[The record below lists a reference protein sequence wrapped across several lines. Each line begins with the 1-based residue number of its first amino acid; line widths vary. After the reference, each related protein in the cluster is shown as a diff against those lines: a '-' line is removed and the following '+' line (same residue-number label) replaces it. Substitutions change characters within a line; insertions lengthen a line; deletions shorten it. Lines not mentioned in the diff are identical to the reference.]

1 MKRKTTRKSKKNDHS
16 FVQDLLL
23 QLLKTIPQSM
33 MNALVIG
40 GVIISLMVG
49 AYFLL
54 RNSNVSIG
62 NEATVKLSPT
72 TIEQMEAI
80 GQWEFLAIS
89 DEEIADTVRKGIF
102 SDDELVRIYKGTL
115 RLGIDMADARKDWI
129 RQSGDTV
136 TVVLPPVK
144 LLDENF
150 LDEAATKSF
159 YETGKWSQQARKQ
172 LAEQARRKMLKR
184 CMTKANIE
192 TARQNA
198 VAQFRQMISSMG
210 FKHIDIKISSTT
222 QPKTPSSKTKSS
234 KTKSKSTKTS
244 SKSAKSSSKST
255 VKSKK
260 NN

>member
-23 QLLKTIPQSM
+23 QILKTIPQSM
-33 MNALVIG
+33 MNALVIVS
-40 GVIISLMVG
+40 VIIALIVG

-54 RNSNVSIG
+54 RNSDVSIG

-136 TVVLPPVK
+136 TIVLPPVK

-222 QPKTPSSKTKSS
+222 QPKTPSSKMKSS

-244 SKSAKSSSKST
+244 SKST

>member
-1 MKRKTTRKSKKNDHS
+1 MKRNTTRKSKKNDNS
-16 FVQDLLL
+16 LIQELLL
-23 QLLKTIPQSM
+23 QILKTIPQSM

-40 GVIISLMVG
+40 GVIIALIVG

-102 SDDELVRIYKGTL
+102 SDNELVRIYKGTL

-222 QPKTPSSKTKSS
+222 QPKTQSSS
-234 KTKSKSTKTS
+234 KTKSKSTKTT
-244 SKSAKSSSKST
+244 SKSAKTSSKST

>member
-1 MKRKTTRKSKKNDHS
+1 MKRKTTRKSKKNENS

-40 GVIISLMVG
+40 GVIIALIVG

-54 RNSNVSIG
+54 RNSDVSIG

-115 RLGIDMADARKDWI
+115 RLGIDMADARKGWI

-234 KTKSKSTKTS
+234 KTKS
-244 SKSAKSSSKST
+244 AKSSSKST

>member
-1 MKRKTTRKSKKNDHS
+1 MKRNTTRKSKKNENP

-23 QLLKTIPQSM
+23 QILKTIPQSM

-40 GVIISLMVG
+40 GVIIALIVG

-72 TIEQMEAI
+72 TIEQMEAV
-80 GQWEFLAIS
+80 GQWEFLAII

-115 RLGIDMADARKDWI
+115 RLGIDMADARKGWI

-159 YETGKWSQQARKQ
+159 YETGKWNQQARKQ
-172 LAEQARRKMLKR
+172 LAEQARRKMLNR

-222 QPKTPSSKTKSS
+222 QPKTPSSKMKSS

-244 SKSAKSSSKST
+244 SKSTKTSSKST

>member
-23 QLLKTIPQSM
+23 QILKTIPQSM
-33 MNALVIG
+33 MNALVIV
-40 GVIISLMVG
+40 GVIIALIVG

-54 RNSNVSIG
+54 RNSDVSIG

-72 TIEQMEAI
+72 TIEQMEAV

-144 LLDENF
+144 LLDKNF

-210 FKHIDIKISSTT
+210 FKHIDIKISSST
-222 QPKTPSSKTKSS
+222 QTKSQSSKTKSS
-234 KTKSKSTKTS
+234 KTK

>member
-1 MKRKTTRKSKKNDHS
+1 MKRNTTRKSKKNENS

-23 QLLKTIPQSM
+23 QILKTIPQSM

-40 GVIISLMVG
+40 GVIIALIVG

-129 RQSGDTV
+129 RQLGDTV
-136 TVVLPPVK
+136 TIVLPPVK

-172 LAEQARRKMLKR
+172 LAEQARRKMPKR

-222 QPKTPSSKTKSS
+222 QPKTPSSKKKSS

-244 SKSAKSSSKST
+244 SKST

>member
-23 QLLKTIPQSM
+23 QILKTIPQSM
-33 MNALVIG
+33 MNALLIG
-40 GVIISLMVG
+40 GVIIALIVG

-54 RNSNVSIG
+54 RNSDVSIG

-222 QPKTPSSKTKSS
+222 QTKSPSSKAKSS
-234 KTKSKSTKTS
+234 KTKSAKSSSKSTKT
-244 SKSAKSSSKST
+244 SSKST

>member
-1 MKRKTTRKSKKNDHS
+1 MKRNTTRKSKKNDHS

-40 GVIISLMVG
+40 GVIIALIVG

-54 RNSNVSIG
+54 RNSDVSIG

-210 FKHIDIKISSTT
+210 FKHIDIKISSST
-222 QPKTPSSKTKSS
+222 QTKSQSSKTKSS
-234 KTKSKSTKTS
+234 KTKSKSTKTT

>member
-1 MKRKTTRKSKKNDHS
+1 MKRKTTRKSKKNENS
-16 FVQDLLL
+16 FVQELLL

-33 MNALVIG
+33 MSALLIG
-40 GVIISLMVG
+40 GVIIALIVG

-54 RNSNVSIG
+54 RNSDVSIG

-89 DEEIADTVRKGIF
+89 DDEIADTVRKGIF

-115 RLGIDMADARKDWI
+115 RLGIDMADVRKDWI

-144 LLDENF
+144 LLDKNF

-172 LAEQARRKMLKR
+172 LAEQARRKMLNR

-210 FKHIDIKISSTT
+210 FKHIDIKVSSTQT
-222 QPKTPSSKTKSS
+222 KSQSSKAKSSKTKSS

-244 SKSAKSSSKST
+244 SKT
-255 VKSKK
+255 KK

>member
-1 MKRKTTRKSKKNDHS
+1 MKRKTTRKSKKNENS
-16 FVQDLLL
+16 IVQELLL
-23 QLLKTIPQSM
+23 QILKTIPQSM

-40 GVIISLMVG
+40 GVIIALIVG

-54 RNSNVSIG
+54 RNSDVSIG

-144 LLDENF
+144 LLDEDF

-159 YETGKWSQQARKQ
+159 YETGKWSQQTRKQ

-210 FKHIDIKISSTT
+210 FKHIDIKISSTQT
-222 QPKTPSSKTKSS
+222 KSPSSKAKSSKTKSS

-244 SKSAKSSSKST
+244 SKST